1 MNKKKI
7 AAILVG
13 LMLLPNVKIT
23 VEAAGVTVPTD
34 VRTLADSLKK
44 EEIEK
49 ETREKAQAEAKK
61 AVTKLRQEKALL
73 DKQEYITLIKNLLSK
88 MY

>member
-44 EEIEK
+44 EEIENI
-49 ETREKAQAEAKK
+49 
-61 AVTKLRQEKALL
+61 L
-73 DKQEYITLIKNLLSK
+73 KNL
-88 MY
+88 YFY